1 MSGPTA
7 GRAPFS
13 PRTECPQCGA
23 SEWRPGRIA
32 EPEIRRCPRCQLS
45 YRYQP
50 IHPLEGAAWSP
61 AELEAI
67 DAARRSLFDDL
78 LAGLGPSDGG
88 VLVDVGAGSGY
99 FIAHAAGA
107 GWCTLGVELRQ
118 SLAGLARDLGRRVV
132 VGDAERIP
140 VRAGSASVVT
150 MWDVC
155 DQLDTPRRALA
166 EAARVLRDDGVLWL
180 RVRHGTVHELMRK
193 QRWLPA
199 RLSVLPS
206 NLYSPRSLRAALAAA
221 GFENIRIVASPTS
234 TGDPYASL
242 KVGGVPWMRLAKRL
256 WDAAARVVGRLT
268 AGAVII
274 SPSISVLARR
284 GNALR
289 CHE

>member
-1 MSGPTA
+1 MSDPTA

-23 SEWRPGRIA
+23 SEWRPGRLT
-32 EPEIRRCPRCQLS
+32 EPEIRRCTRCHLS

-50 IHPLEGAAWSP
+50 IHPLEVAARSP
-61 AELEAI
+61 AALEAI

-78 LAGLGPSDGG
+78 LARLGPSDDG
-88 VLVDVGAGSGY
+88 VLVDIGAGSGY
-99 FIAHAAGA
+99 FVAHAVDA
-107 GWCTLGVELRQ
+107 GWRALGVELGQ
-118 SLAGLARDLGRRVV
+118 SLADLARDLGRRVV
-132 VGDAERIP
+132 VGDAERVP
-140 VRAGSASVVT
+140 VRTGSASVVT
-150 MWDVC
+150 MWDVF

-180 RVRHGTVHELMRK
+180 RVRHGTVHQLMRR
-193 QRWLPA
+193 QRWLPG

-206 NLYSPRSLRAALAAA
+206 NLCSPRSLRVALAAA

-234 TGDPYASL
+234 TGDPYASM
-242 KVGGVPWMRLAKRL
+242 KVGGVPWIRLAKRL
-256 WDAAARVVGRLT
+256 WDAAARVVARLT
-268 AGAVII
+268 AGAVVI

-289 CHE
+289 RDE